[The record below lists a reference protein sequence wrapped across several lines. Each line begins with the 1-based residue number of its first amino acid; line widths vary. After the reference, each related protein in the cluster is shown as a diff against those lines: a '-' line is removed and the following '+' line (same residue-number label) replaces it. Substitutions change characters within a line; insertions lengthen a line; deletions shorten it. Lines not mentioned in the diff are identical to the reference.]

1 MKMLTIW
8 QDLRYAARLLGKNPG
23 FTAVAVLTLALGIGA
38 NTAIFTVV
46 YGVLFRPL
54 PFPQP
59 DRIVQLAEASQ
70 GQTDEMDLTSKQLDH
85 LREYGQLFEHIAGY
99 TDVGFNLVTT
109 KEAEH
114 IRGMP
119 VSAEYFQVLGVR
131 PALGRDFL
139 REEDH
144 GDGEH
149 VAILSHELWIRRFG
163 GDPAAVGRK
172 VWMDGEAYTVIGVMP
187 EGFDPRA
194 SSELNPG
201 VRAEVWVPLGLVAKT
216 AGSGENIPVIARLRP
231 GVTAAQLESHMDVVT
246 QDFRVRY
253 PGDVAKETVMRF
265 RPYQAMIGSEMR
277 PFLLI
282 LLGAIGFVLLI
293 ACANVASLLLAKSG
307 SRGRE
312 IAVRF
317 AVGASRW
324 QLVRQLITESLLMA
338 LAGGALGLAL
348 AKAGIGSLLAMAP
361 STLPRVSDI
370 RLDARI
376 FAFTLAVSLLTGVL
390 FGLAPA
396 IYATRTNLS
405 ETLKE
410 GDGRASAGGR
420 RSRLRKGLVAA
431 EFALSLV
438 LLTGAG
444 LMISTFAKLI
454 ATDPGFDPR
463 HVLAIEFWLT
473 GSKYDS
479 TQAILNFYRAVER
492 RIETLPGVKG
502 VGIVAA
508 GLPLERGGRKGF
520 AIAGPKEPEEISA
533 NYREITPGY
542 FAALGVPLKLGRGL
556 TEADSASSHPV
567 VIVNESFAD
576 RYLRGRNA
584 IGEHLYENDRLSEVI
599 GVVGDVKTYLDK
611 PAEPTV
617 FVPASQAQYATSKLF
632 EGWFPRSI
640 VVRTASDP
648 PTLGQP
654 VRQAVAAVDPLVAAG
669 AMRSMDQVLTH
680 SLGLRRFMMFLLSLF
695 GGLALFLAGVGIYG
709 VNAHAVSERT
719 REIGV
724 RMAMGAEP
732 PQVLSMMLREGL
744 KLVLTGLVFG
754 VAAALLL
761 MRLLEGLVYGVGT
774 RDPLVFI
781 IVNLVMLCVALLA
794 CYVPARRAAQVDPLV
809 ALRYE

>member
-1 MKMLTIW
+1 MVTIW
-8 QDLRYAARLLGKNPG
+8 QDLRYAARMLGKNPG

-46 YGVLFRPL
+46 YGVLLRPL
-54 PFPQP
+54 PFHEP
-59 DRIVQLAEASQ
+59 DRIVQLAEAYQ
-70 GQTDEMDLTSKQLDH
+70 GQFDEMDLTSKQLDQ
-85 LREYGQLFEHIAGY
+85 LCGYGQLFEHTAGY
-99 TDVGFNLVTT
+99 TDVGFNLATA

-114 IRGMP
+114 VLGMP
-119 VSAEYFQVLGVR
+119 VSTEYFQVLGVR

-172 VWMDGEAYTVIGVMP
+172 VLMNGEAYTVIGVMP
-187 EGFDPRA
+187 KGFDPRA
-194 SSELNPG
+194 SSPLNPG
-201 VRAEVWVPLGLVAKT
+201 VRADVWVPLALVAKT
-216 AGSGENIPVIARLRP
+216 AGSGENIAVIARLRP
-231 GVTAAQLESHMDVVT
+231 GVTPAQLRSQMDIVT

-253 PGDVAKETVMRF
+253 PGDVGKETVMSF
-265 RPYQAMIGSEMR
+265 PPYQAMIGSEMR
-277 PFLLI
+277 PFLLV

-293 ACANVASLLLAKSG
+293 ACANVANLLLAKSG

-312 IAVRF
+312 IAVRL

-324 QLVRQLITESLLMA
+324 QLVRQLITESILMA

-348 AKAGIGSLLAMAP
+348 ASAGMGSLLAMAP
-361 STLPRVSDI
+361 STLPRVSDV

-376 FAFTLAVSLLTGVL
+376 FAFTFAVSLLTGVL
-390 FGLAPA
+390 FGFVPA

-405 ETLKE
+405 EALKE
-410 GDGRASAGGR
+410 GEGRASARGQ

-444 LMISTFAKLI
+444 LMIATFAKLI
-454 ATDPGFDPR
+454 ATNPGFDPR
-463 HVLAIEFWLT
+463 HVLTMQFWLT

-479 TQAILNFYRAVER
+479 TRAIMNFYRAVEG
-492 RIETLPGVKG
+492 RIEALPGVKG

-520 AIAGPKEPEEISA
+520 AIADAKEPDEINA

-542 FAALGVPLKLGRGL
+542 FAALGVPLKLGRGF
-556 TEADSASSHPV
+556 TNADSTTSNSV
-567 VIVNESFAD
+567 VILNDSFAR
-576 RYLRGRNA
+576 RYFHGRNP
-584 IGEHLYENDRLSEVI
+584 IGEHVYENDSPSEVV
-599 GVVGDVKTYLDK
+599 GVVGDVKTDLDK

-640 VVRTASDP
+640 VVETAGDP
-648 PTLGQP
+648 LTLGQP
-654 VRQAVAAVDPLVAAG
+654 VREVVAAVDPLVAPG
-669 AMRSMDQVLTH
+669 AIRSMDQVLTH
-680 SLGLRRFMMFLLSLF
+680 SLGLRSFMMFLLSLF
-695 GGLALFLAGVGIYG
+695 GGLALLLAGVGIYG
-709 VNAHAVSERT
+709 VIAYAVSQRT

-724 RMAMGAEP
+724 RMAMGAQP
-732 PQVLSMMLREGL
+732 AQVLTMVVCEGL

-754 VAAALLL
+754 VAVSLML
-761 MRLLEGLVYGVGT
+761 MRLLEGLVYGVGM
-774 RDPLVFI
+774 RDPLLFI
-781 IVNLVMLCVALLA
+781 SVNLVMLLVALLA
-794 CYVPARRAAQVDPLV
+794 CYVPARRAARVDPLV